1 MSDFQAVIQKFKNG
15 YTDEEKK
22 SDFDG
27 GDFYRKY
34 GDLIIWKELLR
45 RVTGTKI
52 NTLFIED
59 EKKKDWF
66 SERGGKK
73 LAPVLYEEYDQ
84 ATNALGKIEV
94 CNFLAFLEHYGEAM
108 GLLEAKI
115 NDLIEKL
122 KFEKEILKYIDEKK
136 DDILI
141 RQIDEHFDKLDS
153 IYNPA

>member
-1 MSDFQAVIQKFKNG
+1 M
-15 YTDEEKK
+15 
-22 SDFDG
+22 DG

-84 ATNALGKIEV
+84 ATNAL
-94 CNFLAFLEHYGEAM
+94 
-108 GLLEAKI
+108 AKLRFVI
-115 NDLIEKL
+115 FWL
-122 KFEKEILKYIDEKK
+122 F
-136 DDILI
+136 
-141 RQIDEHFDKLDS
+141 
-153 IYNPA
+153 

>member
-1 MSDFQAVIQKFKNG
+1 MQLITDNCRLITDRLHLEIELVEQSHQGKG
-15 YTDEEKK
+15 GSTDEEKK

-27 GDFYRKY
+27 GYYYRKY

-94 CNFLAFLEHYGEAM
+94 CNFLAFLHT
-108 GLLEAKI
+108 I
-115 NDLIEKL
+115 
-122 KFEKEILKYIDEKK
+122 
-136 DDILI
+136 
-141 RQIDEHFDKLDS
+141 
-153 IYNPA
+153 P